1 MPILS
6 VDLASRDYS
15 DFGLVAMERVNGSI
29 VVTPLSLAEAGLRGR
44 PHPEETAIF
53 LAALAEEIGVRAIGM
68 DGPQGWK
75 DADNGCAHARICEAR
90 LHTQGKT
97 GPPGIT
103 KPANYLGFIRFSIG
117 VFDELER
124 LGWPRYTGDASSAGR
139 CSVETFPTSAWR
151 AVGIPPLPGKSATR
165 SNQLESWMDHLE
177 SLAPIR
183 TGARLTHDELQAAIS
198 GLGVLALAAG
208 DARLFEA
215 IGQPP
220 FQRDGVWFEGFIV
233 NPRNWSLVAWR

>member
-15 DFGLVAMERVNGSI
+15 DFGLVAMERIDGSI

-44 PHPEETAIF
+44 PQPEETAIF

-75 DADNGCAHARICEAR
+75 DADNGCAHARVCEAR

-97 GPPGIT
+97 GPPGVT
-103 KPANYLGFIRFSIG
+103 KPANYLGFIRFSIS

-124 LGWPRYTGDASSAGR
+124 LGWPRYAGDEVRTGR

-151 AVGIPPLPGKSATR
+151 AVGIPPLPGKSATK
-165 SNQLESWMDHLE
+165 SDQLDTWRDHLQ

-183 TGARLTHDELQAAIS
+183 MSAGLTHDELQAVIS
-198 GLGVLALAAG
+198 GLGVLALSEA
-208 DARLFEA
+208 DPRLFEA
-215 IGQPP
+215 IGLPP
-220 FQRDGVWFEGFIV
+220 FQRDQMWFEGFIV
-233 NPRNWSLVAWR
+233 NPHNWSLAAGR